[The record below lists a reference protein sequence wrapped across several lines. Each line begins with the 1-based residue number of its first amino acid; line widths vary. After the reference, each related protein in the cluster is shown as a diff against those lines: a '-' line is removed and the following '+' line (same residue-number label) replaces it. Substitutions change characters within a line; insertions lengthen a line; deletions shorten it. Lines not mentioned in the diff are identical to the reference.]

1 MNYLTDNVSLFAL
14 IVERREPGFVA
25 GVLCVDL
32 ASEFTLVFLNFFF
45 PSFRFLTYSLKKKK
59 NPVRLLEGMLCPLR
73 TGRGQGK

>member
-25 GVLCVDL
+25 GVLCVEL

-45 PSFRFLTYSLKKKK
+45 PSFRFLTYSLKKKI
-59 NPVRLLEGMLCPLR
+59 LLGFWKVCYAFLE
-73 TGRGQGK
+73 QGEVKVNK

>member
-45 PSFRFLTYSLKKKK
+45 PPSDF
-59 NPVRLLEGMLCPLR
+59 
-73 TGRGQGK
+73 